1 MLIKLILNTVKLLM
15 KKKSYILIGII
26 MPAFIVVFFSFE
38 FGTEYKYKVGIVD
51 KDKSY
56 ASNEIIKS
64 IDNLEDI
71 ETTKV
76 KEKDYNI
83 LLITQQIEVAVI
95 IDKGF
100 EDNLLNFKEQDIN
113 IKSIKHNDVESS
125 ISQLIN
131 LKCEDLSM
139 VASLSEKNINKF
151 KEMNLE
157 YNDQLASLSLNK
169 IEQNIPKIQNTIGLM
184 IFTIFIVAGNIASFL
199 IEDEENKTKMRILSS
214 GINKWKYYIS
224 MIFIFY
230 IMTMLTTGVYY
241 IVSKILNI
249 DYGMEK
255 SSYFLIVMAVFNL
268 IAISFNLCIV
278 SFTKSRYA
286 STIINILIVVPCCM
300 LSGVFWDFD
309 IMEKSLQKV
318 GNLMPTRW
326 VYVCI
331 ETLQQNNN
339 LSEINMYLVAMMIF
353 SMGLFLI
360 SFAKLKMN
368 NEL

>member
-1 MLIKLILNTVKLLM
+1 M
-15 KKKSYILIGII
+15 
-26 MPAFIVVFFSFE
+26 
-38 FGTEYKYKVGIVD
+38 
-51 KDKSY
+51 
-56 ASNEIIKS
+56 
-64 IDNLEDI
+64 
-71 ETTKV
+71 
-76 KEKDYNI
+76 
-83 LLITQQIEVAVI
+83 
-95 IDKGF
+95 
-100 EDNLLNFKEQDIN
+100 
-113 IKSIKHNDVESS
+113 
-125 ISQLIN
+125 
-131 LKCEDLSM
+131 
-139 VASLSEKNINKF
+139 SEKNINKF

-157 YNDQLASLSLNK
+157 YNDQLANLSLNK
-169 IEQNIPKIQNTIGLM
+169 IEQNIPKIQNTLGLM

-214 GINKWKYYIS
+214 GNNKWKYYIS

-339 LSEINMYLVAMMIF
+339 LSEIRMYLVAMMIF

-360 SFAKLKMN
+360 SFAKLKIN

>member
-38 FGTEYKYKVGIVD
+38 FGIEYKYKVGIVD

-157 YNDQLASLSLNK
+157 YNDQLANLSLNK
-169 IEQNIPKIQNTIGLM
+169 IEQNIPKIQKKGDL
-184 IFTIFIVAGNIASFL
+184 ASV
-199 IEDEENKTKMRILSS
+199 IRSEATQI
-214 GINKWKYYIS
+214 
-224 MIFIFY
+224 
-230 IMTMLTTGVYY
+230 TQ
-241 IVSKILNI
+241 KI
-249 DYGMEK
+249 
-255 SSYFLIVMAVFNL
+255 
-268 IAISFNLCIV
+268 
-278 SFTKSRYA
+278 
-286 STIINILIVVPCCM
+286 
-300 LSGVFWDFD
+300 
-309 IMEKSLQKV
+309 
-318 GNLMPTRW
+318 
-326 VYVCI
+326 
-331 ETLQQNNN
+331 
-339 LSEINMYLVAMMIF
+339 
-353 SMGLFLI
+353 
-360 SFAKLKMN
+360 
-368 NEL
+368 

>member
-1 MLIKLILNTVKLLM
+1 
-15 KKKSYILIGII
+15 

-38 FGTEYKYKVGIVD
+38 FGIEYKYKVGIVD

-100 EDNLLNFKEQDIN
+100 EANLLNFKEQDIN

-157 YNDQLASLSLNK
+157 YNDQLANLSLNK
-169 IEQNIPKIQNTIGLM
+169 IEQNIPKIQKKGDL
-184 IFTIFIVAGNIASFL
+184 ASV
-199 IEDEENKTKMRILSS
+199 IRAEATQI
-214 GINKWKYYIS
+214 
-224 MIFIFY
+224 
-230 IMTMLTTGVYY
+230 TQ
-241 IVSKILNI
+241 KI
-249 DYGMEK
+249 
-255 SSYFLIVMAVFNL
+255 
-268 IAISFNLCIV
+268 
-278 SFTKSRYA
+278 
-286 STIINILIVVPCCM
+286 
-300 LSGVFWDFD
+300 
-309 IMEKSLQKV
+309 
-318 GNLMPTRW
+318 
-326 VYVCI
+326 
-331 ETLQQNNN
+331 
-339 LSEINMYLVAMMIF
+339 
-353 SMGLFLI
+353 
-360 SFAKLKMN
+360 
-368 NEL
+368 

>member
-1 MLIKLILNTVKLLM
+1 
-15 KKKSYILIGII
+15 
-26 MPAFIVVFFSFE
+26 
-38 FGTEYKYKVGIVD
+38 
-51 KDKSY
+51 
-56 ASNEIIKS
+56 
-64 IDNLEDI
+64 
-71 ETTKV
+71 
-76 KEKDYNI
+76 
-83 LLITQQIEVAVI
+83 
-95 IDKGF
+95 
-100 EDNLLNFKEQDIN
+100 
-113 IKSIKHNDVESS
+113 
-125 ISQLIN
+125 
-131 LKCEDLSM
+131 
-139 VASLSEKNINKF
+139 
-151 KEMNLE
+151 
-157 YNDQLASLSLNK
+157 
-169 IEQNIPKIQNTIGLM
+169 
-184 IFTIFIVAGNIASFL
+184 
-199 IEDEENKTKMRILSS
+199 
-214 GINKWKYYIS
+214 
-224 MIFIFY
+224 
-230 IMTMLTTGVYY
+230 MTMLTTGVYY

-331 ETLQQNNN
+331 EKLQQNNN
-339 LSEINMYLVAMMIF
+339 LSEINMYLVAMMVF